1 MSAEFQKEI
10 LSWYKKNGRHTL
22 PWRRKVNQSAYRI
35 LVSELMLQQ
44 TQVDRVIP
52 KYSAFLKNFPTARAL
67 AQAKV
72 ADVLKAWQGL
82 GYNRRALYL
91 QRACQVVQ
99 KEYGARFPRTAQ
111 ELEKLPG
118 VGPYTARAVSV
129 FAFNN
134 PEVLIETNVR
144 RVFIYFF
151 FTSSVIARSP
161 QATKQSRDRHV
172 FPLRENP
179 RDDRIVSDAELMPL
193 IEKYLYKK
201 DPRMWY
207 SALMDYGAL
216 AMEGILNP
224 NRKSKHYIKQSK
236 FEGSK
241 RYVRAHIVRYLLEHK
256 KASSQEILKSCA
268 GNPYLEKYAHELG
281 DILDALT
288 REGCMVFHKG
298 KWHII

>member
-1 MSAEFQKEI
+1 MKQNFQEVI
-10 LSWYKKNGRHTL
+10 LNWYKKNGRHDL
-22 PWRRKVNQSAYRI
+22 PWRKKVNQTAYRI

-52 KYSAFLKNFPTARAL
+52 KYSAFLKKFPTARAL

-72 ADVLKAWQGL
+72 VDVLKEWQGL

-99 KEYGARFPRTAQ
+99 KEYGGRFPRTVY

-151 FTSSVIARSP
+151 FCQGKP
-161 QATKQSRDRHV
+161 HPN
-172 FPLRENP
+172 PLLVKERGYQGELLNK
-179 RDDRIVSDAELMPL
+179 VSDEQLMPL
-193 IEKYLYKK
+193 ISKYLYTK

-216 AMEGILNP
+216 AMDGIPNP
-224 NRKSKHYIKQSK
+224 NKKSKHYTKQSK

-241 RYVRAHIVRYLLEHK
+241 RYVRAHIVRYLLEHN
-256 KASSQEILKSCA
+256 KASSAEILTSFE
-268 GNPYLEKYAHELG
+268 GNPYLEKYAHQLG
-281 DILDALT
+281 DILDTLT
-288 REGCMVFHKG
+288 REGFMVFHQG
-298 KWHII
+298 KWHVI

>member
-1 MSAEFQKEI
+1 
-10 LSWYKKNGRHTL
+10 
-22 PWRRKVNQSAYRI
+22 VNQTAYRI

-44 TQVDRVIP
+44 TQVDRVIS
-52 KYSAFLKNFPTARAL
+52 KYTVFLKRFPTARAL
-67 AQAKV
+67 ANAKV
-72 ADVLKAWQGL
+72 VDVLREWQGL

-99 KEYGARFPRTAQ
+99 KEYGGRFPRTVY

-134 PEVLIETNVR
+134 SEVLIETNVR

-151 FTSSVIARSP
+151 FTVSVIARSS

-172 FPLRENP
+172 VTHFEKWMTP
-179 RDDRIVSDAELMPL
+179 RDDRIVSDGELMPL
-193 IEKYLYKK
+193 IARHLYTKN
-201 DPRMWY
+201 PRMWY

-216 AMEGILNP
+216 AMDGIPNP
-224 NRKSKHYIKQSK
+224 NRKSKHYTKQSK

-256 KASSQEILKSCA
+256 KASSAEILTSFD
-268 GNPYLEKYAHELG
+268 GNSYLEKYSHQIDG
-281 DILDALT
+281 ILNDLC
-288 REGCMVFHKG
+288 RDGFIVPFRG
-298 KWHII
+298 KWQVG